1 MVVLGIL
8 IAYCVCWVTVF
19 IALNFYYDAISKNK
33 PKSITLRVT
42 LVSFFIMISLLSLG
56 YCSH

>member
-8 IAYCVCWVTVF
+8 IACCVCWVTVF
-19 IALNFYYDAISKNK
+19 IALNFYYDTISKNK
-33 PKSITLRVT
+33 PESITLRAT
-42 LVSFFIMISLLSLG
+42 LISFFIMISLLSLG